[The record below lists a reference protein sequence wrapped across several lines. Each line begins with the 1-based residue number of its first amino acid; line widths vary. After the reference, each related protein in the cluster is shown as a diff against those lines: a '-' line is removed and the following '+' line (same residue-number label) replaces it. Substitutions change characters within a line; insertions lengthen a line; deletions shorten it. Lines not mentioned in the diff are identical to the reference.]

1 VRRATTALAALAL
14 AIFPASAPAAPPV
27 VGGLTFNDAP
37 PLSQGSWWD
46 ALDTG
51 GTVFYRVHAPGGAA
65 PKATVTLDLGALD
78 PSDTGGS
85 SLDVKVYDS
94 LRRPVAEGQ
103 SVGPGDPTTHVKS
116 VTATAPRA
124 AAVEGDWYVS
134 AKVNDFLP
142 DGTPPVQLPL
152 GVSVALASKDAGA
165 APRPQAAKARSRGGG
180 GASWALFATLCVAGA
195 AVGVLGGAAL
205 RRR

>member
-1 VRRATTALAALAL
+1 VRRTITALAALAI
-14 AIFPASAPAAPPV
+14 ATFPAAAPAAPPV
-27 VGGLTFNDAP
+27 AGGLTFNDAP

-51 GTVFYRVHAPGGAA
+51 GTVFYRVLVPGGTA

-94 LRRPVAEGQ
+94 LRRQVAEGQ

-152 GVSVALASKDAGA
+152 GVSVALASKDAA
-165 APRPQAAKARSRGGG
+165 APRPRAAKAGSGS
-180 GASWALFATLCVAGA
+180 GASWPLFAALCVAGA

>member
-1 VRRATTALAALAL
+1 VRRATTALVALAL
-14 AIFPASAPAAPPV
+14 AIFPAAAPAAAPPV
-27 VGGLTFNDAP
+27 VGGLTFSDAP
-37 PLSQGSWWD
+37 PLSQGAWWD

-51 GTVFYRVHAPGGAA
+51 GAVFYRVHVPGGTA

-78 PSDTGGS
+78 PSETGGS

-103 SVGPGDPTTHVKS
+103 SLGPGDPTTHVKS
-116 VTATAPRA
+116 ATATAPRP

-142 DGTPPVQLPL
+142 DGAPPVQLPL
-152 GVSVALASKDAGA
+152 GVNVALASRDTT
-165 APRPQAAKARSRGGG
+165 APRPPAAKASSGSGT
-180 GASWALFATLCVAGA
+180 SWALFAALCVAGA

>member
-1 VRRATTALAALAL
+1 M
-14 AIFPASAPAAPPV
+14 
-27 VGGLTFNDAP
+27 
-37 PLSQGSWWD
+37 
-46 ALDTG
+46 
-51 GTVFYRVHAPGGAA
+51 
-65 PKATVTLDLGALD
+65 
-78 PSDTGGS
+78 
-85 SLDVKVYDS
+85 
-94 LRRPVAEGQ
+94 
-103 SVGPGDPTTHVKS
+103 KS

-152 GVSVALASKDAGA
+152 GVSGS
-165 APRPQAAKARSRGGG
+165 
-180 GASWALFATLCVAGA
+180 GASWPLFAALCVAGA